1 MHKDTILANLNEEQR
16 KAVLHQTGP
25 MLVTAGPG
33 SGKTHVIIS
42 RLLYMINEWGI
53 AAEKIAVI
61 TYSKEAA
68 RSMSSRF
75 QKIFKG
81 NESVFFGTFHSFYY
95 QILRSS
101 SNYSEYRLIY
111 EKEKKYLLS
120 GIVQTEDEAEKE
132 QLIDTLIK
140 SFSYY
145 KNTLDLTNSVKI
157 AEIDQ
162 EIFLMY
168 FHNYENEKA
177 SRRCMDFDDMLYL
190 CMKLLEKDHSLK
202 KKWQIRFD
210 YYLVDEFQD
219 CNWVQYSILNMLA
232 LKENIFVV
240 GDDDQAIY
248 GFRGANVNLMKRF
261 MSDHPE
267 AKVVNLGVNYRC
279 AKKIVKASSAVISEN
294 QNRIDKSLSAYR
306 MDKDDEYVKVVPWKD
321 RQTMYRYFREIFSGK
336 TKEELNSHALLF
348 RTNQEMQIFAIDLMK
363 VNIPFQM
370 KQADS
375 SVYDHFIIKDME
387 AFWEIA
393 EGNYKREMFL
403 RIINKPKRGIGREA
417 FTEEWVDLEQVSAFY
432 SNSYMCN
439 DAALKEVNRLKIHIS
454 RLRSF
459 SMSFRIKYIRK
470 AMGYDQYL
478 IKRAGGNEI
487 LLTAW
492 FELLAW
498 LEEDVKDIV
507 KMSEWHAKK
516 DAYKEKHIRETSY
529 DKKNDQGVYLMTL
542 HASKGLEFDHCYIV
556 NVNDGTIPKYQK
568 GEKLS
573 AEQVEEER
581 RLLYVGMTRAKK
593 TLELHYLTGTK
604 ERPKFPSRF
613 IEKLMK

>member
-498 LEEDVKDIV
+498 LEEYVKDIV